1 VGVGWVRMLGWE
13 LGGSGSGCL
22 GGMLG
27 GSWVGQDAWVGC
39 LGGSK
44 SGCLVGMLGW
54 ELGGSECLGGC
65 FLASSLIYQGPRR
78 QVTGRCK
85 KIKSEDK
92 IGKEEW
98 KLRVHVKSEVA

>member
-1 VGVGWVRMLGWE
+1 VGVGWIRIRMLGW
-13 LGGSGSGCL
+13 
-22 GGMLG
+22 
-27 GSWVGQDAWVGC
+27 DAW
-39 LGGSK
+39 
-44 SGCLVGMLGW
+44 W